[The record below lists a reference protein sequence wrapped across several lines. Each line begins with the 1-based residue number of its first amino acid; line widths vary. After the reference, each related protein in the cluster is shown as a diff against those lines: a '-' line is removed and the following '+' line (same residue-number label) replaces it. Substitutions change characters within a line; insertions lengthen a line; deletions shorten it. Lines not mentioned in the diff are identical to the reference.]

1 MSKLRFNISMSLDG
15 YVAGPNQGLDDP
27 LGEGGEGLHDW
38 VVRTRTFKSMVG
50 DAEEGETGLD
60 NDRAEEWRQN
70 FGATIMGR
78 NMFGPIRG
86 DWGAEEWK
94 GWWGEN
100 PPYHSP
106 VFVLTHHAHEPIE
119 MEGGT
124 TFLFVTEGPEA
135 ALEQAREVAGSR
147 DINIGGGASTAQ
159 QYLRLGL
166 IDEMEIHVVPI
177 LLGGGERLFD
187 NLERP
192 PDYLNPLE
200 VLSSPRA
207 AHFRFVRHE

>member
-1 MSKLRFNISMSLDG
+1 MSALRFNISMSLDG
-15 YVAGPNQGLDDP
+15 YVAGPNQSPDDP

-38 VVRTRTFKSMVG
+38 FVRTRAFKAIFG
-50 DAEEGETGLD
+50 NPDEGETGLD
-60 NDRAEEWRQN
+60 DDRAEAWAQT

-86 DWGAEEWK
+86 DWGADEWR
-94 GWWGEN
+94 GWWGDN

-124 TFLFVTEGPEA
+124 TFHFVTEGPET
-135 ALEQAREVAGSR
+135 ALERARQAAGAR

-166 IDEMEIHVVPI
+166 VDEMEIHVVPT
-177 LLGGGERLFD
+177 LLGAGERLFD
-187 NLERP
+187 NLDGP
-192 PDYLNPLE
+192 PDYLKPVE
-200 VLSSPRA
+200 VLSSPRV
-207 AHFRFVRHE
+207 AHFRYVRAA